1 MTPRYEWGK
10 KLEEQTLY
18 KRPPRVKF
26 LSLPLSS
33 AAGVDKPNSLN
44 FFRKRFWI
52 FRSKYTRYSN
62 FDDLSLLTHSLVTVL
77 TLFNGQQHTK
87 RRRNTKIRLRTF
99 ESDTTSKGQHWPRQR
114 RAGSLSNMSVFI
126 RYRLLNRHAAEY
138 KKWKADVE
146 MSIDVETTFRQDIKP
161 TQLGIGMLQQS
172 YQIISSPNT
181 KEALVRLPA
190 SKRNVLV
197 SIEQL
202 RQLEPPPEKLS
213 ESELEWSAT
222 EFAAEIARQAVEE
235 RRRMMVEEIDMRLFH
250 AEAMDLYYTVM
261 MRADPVKYPKGPTKN
276 QPTQPPSKKPMTAN
290 MPSSAVPGQ
299 GVGYSASSGHSTSAI
314 PSAQAGSPAVARDPR
329 LERAQDP
336 RLNPRR

>member
-18 KRPPRVKF
+18 KRPPRPQF
-26 LSLPLSS
+26 LQEAFLDFP
-33 AAGVDKPNSLN
+33 DPNSVQ
-44 FFRKRFWI
+44 
-52 FRSKYTRYSN
+52 RSTTYEK
-62 FDDLSLLTHSLVTVL
+62 
-77 TLFNGQQHTK
+77 
-87 RRRNTKIRLRTF
+87 
-99 ESDTTSKGQHWPRQR
+99 TSKHENTVAYVRERHYEQ
-114 RAGSLSNMSVFI
+114 